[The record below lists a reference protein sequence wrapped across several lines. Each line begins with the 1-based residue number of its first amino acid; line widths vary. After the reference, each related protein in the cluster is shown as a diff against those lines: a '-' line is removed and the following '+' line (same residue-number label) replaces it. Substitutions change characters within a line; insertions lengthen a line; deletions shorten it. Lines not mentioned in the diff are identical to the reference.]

1 MGSYLQKPVV
11 QKESY
16 EGTGQGYK
24 WGSTAMQGWRT
35 NMEDSHIHQ
44 GNLGNLQTFG
54 LFIVFDGHSGA
65 QYANQVAKEFPSF
78 LAGQEPFST
87 LKDGDDYDTEQIKA
101 ALRESF
107 LKYDKQM
114 QTVPNIST
122 SGCTA
127 TGVLVTPKHFFMM
140 NIGDS
145 RSVVCRKNAFF
156 FATEDH
162 KPTHYSERMRIEKA
176 GGHVSQ
182 NRVNGQLAVS
192 RALGDFEMKRNNACD
207 QISQLVSP
215 EADVTVLERIEE
227 TDNFITICC
236 DGIFDVMSNE
246 EVVDYFKK
254 RIPYKRHLKDL
265 CEDLADYC
273 CHKGSKDNLSVMI
286 LNFDASNIQPEDD
299 KISHDEEL
307 DNRIRELT
315 QEYVNEAFAD
325 GKSAYGWEPC
335 FNKLNTLHKE
345 AVFDKPENTQE
356 LGIALKKGVIFAEFD
371 KLAMAFRD
379 TRRAEALR
387 RMEEDRNQNQ

>member
-11 QKESY
+11 QKDSHD
-16 EGTGQGYK
+16 GTGQGYK

-44 GNLGNLQTFG
+44 GKLGHLNTFG

-65 QYANQVAKEFPSF
+65 QYANQVSIEFPEF
-78 LAGQEPFST
+78 LAGQEPFSSM
-87 LKDGDDYDTEQIKA
+87 KDGDTYDTELVKE
-101 ALRESF
+101 ALRKSF
-107 LKYDKQM
+107 LDFDTNM
-114 QTVPNIST
+114 QKVPNIAT

-127 TGVLVTPKHFFMM
+127 TGVLITPKHFFMM

-145 RSVVCRKNAFF
+145 RSVLCRNSTVS

-192 RALGDFEMKRNNACD
+192 RALGDFEMKRNNNCD

-215 EADVTVLERIEE
+215 EADITVIDRIEE
-227 TDNFITICC
+227 KDNFITICC

-246 EVVDYFKK
+246 EVVHYLVT

-286 LNFDASNIQPEDD
+286 INFDESNV
-299 KISHDEEL
+299 KIDEEKVTHDEEL
-307 DNRIRELT
+307 DDRIRKLT
-315 QEYVNEAFAD
+315 EEYVNDAFAD

-335 FNKLNTLHKE
+335 FNAMNKRHQDE
-345 AVFDKPENTQE
+345 VFDKHVNTQG

-371 KLAMAFRD
+371 KLAMKYRD

-387 RMEEDRNQNQ
+387 RMEEDRNQN

>member
-11 QKESY
+11 QKDSHD
-16 EGTGQGYK
+16 GAGQGYQ

-44 GNLGNLQTFG
+44 GHLGHLTTFG

-65 QYANQVAKEFPSF
+65 QYANQVATEFPNF

-87 LKDGDDYDTEQIKA
+87 LKDGDEYNTEDIKA
-101 ALRESF
+101 ALRKAF
-107 LKYDKQM
+107 LDYDKQM
-114 QTVPNIST
+114 QTVPNIAT

-127 TGVLVTPKHFFMM
+127 TGVLITPKHFFIM

-145 RSVVCRKNAFF
+145 RSVVCRNSTVF

-176 GGHVSQ
+176 GGHVTQ

-192 RALGDFEMKRNNACD
+192 RALGDFEMKRNNSCD

-215 EADVTVLERIEE
+215 EADVTVLDRIEE
-227 TDNFITICC
+227 KDNFITICC
-236 DGIFDVMSNE
+236 DGIFDVLSNE
-246 EVVDYFKK
+246 EVVSYFVS

-265 CEDLADYC
+265 CEDLADMAC
-273 CHKGSKDNLSVMI
+273 FKGSKDNLSVLI
-286 LNFDASNIQPEDD
+286 INFDASTVQQEEE
-299 KISHDEEL
+299 KVSHDEEL
-307 DNRIRELT
+307 DDRLRKLT
-315 QEYVNEAFAD
+315 KEYIDGEFND

-335 FNKLNTLHKE
+335 FQTMNSRHKE
-345 AVFDKPENTQE
+345 EIFDKVENTQG
-356 LGIALKKGVIFAEFD
+356 LGIALKKGVIFNEFD
-371 KLAMAFRD
+371 KLAMAYRD
-379 TRRAEALR
+379 RRRAEALR

>member
-1 MGSYLQKPVV
+1 MAIRDQ
-11 QKESY
+11 
-16 EGTGQGYK
+16 
-24 WGSTAMQGWRT
+24 
-35 NMEDSHIHQ
+35 
-44 GNLGNLQTFG
+44 
-54 LFIVFDGHSGA
+54 LFVEK
-65 QYANQVAKEFPSF
+65 VK
-78 LAGQEPFST
+78 
-87 LKDGDDYDTEQIKA
+87 
-101 ALRESF
+101 
-107 LKYDKQM
+107 
-114 QTVPNIST
+114 
-122 SGCTA
+122 
-127 TGVLVTPKHFFMM
+127 
-140 NIGDS
+140 
-145 RSVVCRKNAFF
+145 FF
-156 FATEDH
+156 FATDDH

-215 EADVTVLERIEE
+215 EADVTVLDRIEE

-246 EVVDYFKK
+246 EVVHYFVT
-254 RIPYKRHLKDL
+254 RIPYKRNLKDL

-286 LNFDASNIQPEDD
+286 LNFDASHIKPEDD
-299 KISHDEEL
+299 KILHDEQL
-307 DNRIRELT
+307 DNRIRGLT
-315 QEYVNEAFAD
+315 KEYVNEAFAD

-335 FNKLNTLHKE
+335 FNKLNNLHKE
-345 AVFDKPENTQE
+345 EVFDKPENTQG
-356 LGIALKKGVIFAEFD
+356 LGIGLKKGVIFAEFD